1 MEAKQKKIFKRIV
14 GLLFF
19 IPPTILLYYLKTGQL
34 WNRKLYY
41 YVVFF
46 LYGSLSIFYIIEI
59 ILLRKKKKSIWEDR
73 ELPVSY
79 THLASACLFH
89 CPHNVVDALSLEGIY
104 ADLREL
110 RYDLIHFA
118 AGMHIEEHAERVT
131 VGCDFFNL
139 R

>member
-73 ELPVSY
+73 ELLIETIFILFCFVNAIFSY
-79 THLASACLFH
+79 VEFEYSKDMYEKCLEHLRQ
-89 CPHNVVDALSLEGIY
+89 GW
-104 ADLREL
+104 
-110 RYDLIHFA
+110 
-118 AGMHIEEHAERVT
+118 
-131 VGCDFFNL
+131 
-139 R
+139 